1 MNLFYLAGGFGVILA
16 LVGLWRVVANHRFL
30 ARTTTADG
38 KLVNWEIT
46 EAGKVG
52 GPSSSNGRRSYRP
65 IVTFRAADGS
75 ERRVIGTAYRQS
87 FHKPETPTGSRFPV
101 RYDASNPTDARVVT
115 FTDFWMLPLGALS
128 IGIVCLVIAAN
139 SRRSA
144 SRRRA
149 KRCCPCGCTVSLRG
163 QGQQPRPVR

>member
-52 GPSSSNGRRSYRP
+52 GPSSSNGGGARIDRS
-65 IVTFRAADGS
+65 
-75 ERRVIGTAYRQS
+75 
-87 FHKPETPTGSRFPV
+87 SRSG
-101 RYDASNPTDARVVT
+101 RPTD
-115 FTDFWMLPLGALS
+115 P
-128 IGIVCLVIAAN
+128 
-139 SRRSA
+139 SA
-144 SRRRA
+144 
-149 KRCCPCGCTVSLRG
+149 G
-163 QGQQPRPVR
+163 